1 MRKLLLA
8 TAAIVGASAGAYAAE
23 SGFSVAPSQGMA
35 AMPWASGPAANNNNN
50 AVGKAVAGANAVPTP
65 GTVVIRLNG
74 RVETDI
80 GAVFTTGD
88 RVNPSGASGAGFKTN
103 PIGIGSYARIYP
115 GIDGLA
121 ANGLRY
127 GAAIELRQN
136 FMGGNTFGG
145 TTAASASGNSSAQT
159 VFVRRAFTYMGS
171 DQVGI
176 VRVGTGDGVI
186 SLFDGGVFTSQTW
199 DAGVGNFNGGANQSL
214 SPGAGVGIPFVW
226 LSQAGAEYDNA
237 KIVYLTP
244 QFFGFDFG
252 VQYAP
257 SMGNR
262 FSDSTGASPYQG
274 TVCAAAGANCIG
286 TTTGADGTRWFN
298 QVAVGARYQGSFS
311 GVDLKGMVVYETAG
325 KESIAGGGVVA
336 TGAAT
341 QGVGAAA
348 FKYDNL
354 SFVTAAA
361 AMSYM
366 GVTVAA
372 DYIGGAVNG
381 QLAMRP
387 SGAAPTNA
395 VVTGIT
401 YANGPIVLGAEV
413 GFVDTQGAANL
424 TKISQ
429 RHETEIAFGGTYK
442 VAPGL
447 ALVGEFMHTERHQG
461 GFDFV
466 GGTGAAGTV
475 TRDAKSNSVV
485 FATIV
490 TW

>member
-35 AMPWASGPAANNNNN
+35 AAPWASGPAANNNNN
-50 AVGKAVAGANAVPTP
+50 AVGTAVKGNNAVPTP

-74 RVETDI
+74 RVETDVS
-80 GAVFTTGD
+80 AVFSTSD
-88 RVNPSGASGAGFKTN
+88 KSGAFKTS
-103 PIGIGSYARIYP
+103 PIGVGSYMRLYP
-115 GIDGLA
+115 GVDGLA

-136 FMGGNTFGG
+136 FMGGNSLSAGLPG
-145 TTAASASGNSSAQT
+145 ATAASPSGNSSAQT

-176 VRVGTGDGVI
+176 LRIGTGDGVI
-186 SLFDGGVFTSQTW
+186 GLFDGGVFTTQTW
-199 DAGVGNFNGGANQSL
+199 DSGIGNFNGGANQSL
-214 SPGAGVGIPFVW
+214 SPGSAVGVPFVW

-257 SMGNR
+257 NMGNR
-262 FSDSTGASPYQG
+262 FSDSATGSPLQAA
-274 TVCAAAGANCIG
+274 VCTSAGANCIG
-286 TTTGADGTRWFN
+286 TTAGTDATRWYN

-311 GVDLKGMVVYETAG
+311 GVDVKGMVVYETAS

-336 TGAAT
+336 TGPAT
-341 QGVGAAA
+341 QGTATQS

-361 AMSYM
+361 AVSFS
-366 GVTVAA
+366 GFTVAA

-387 SGAAPTNA
+387 NGGAPTNA
-395 VVTGIT
+395 VVAGIT
-401 YANGPIVLGAEV
+401 YANGPFILGAEV
-413 GFVDTQGAANL
+413 GIVDTQGSAAL

-429 RHETEIAFGGTYK
+429 RHETEVAFGGTYK

-466 GGTGAAGTV
+466 NNTGVAGTPTKDV
-475 TRDAKSNSVV
+475 KSNSVV